1 MINRTYFDSRRDAEV
16 ITAGG
21 FFCQACLVGKPV
33 EERSMDSRYCQG
45 CYEFLKEEL
54 KKVIPKTN
62 CLELVMGKDTSQ
74 KHHEKAQDSTVK
86 GDIIKRRVVVGV
98 SAGVGIMSTVEGIK
112 YEVVDYMGEKCPQFV
127 PPENQGGVR
136 G

>member
-1 MINRTYFDSRRDAEV
+1 MVKANYFNSHRDAEV
-16 ITAGG
+16 ITTGG

-45 CYEFLKEEL
+45 CYEFLEEEL
-54 KKVIPKTN
+54 KKVVSKTN

-74 KHHEKAQDSTVK
+74 KHLEKAQGGTVK
-86 GDIIKRRVVVGV
+86 GDMIKRGVVVGV
-98 SAGVGIMSTVEGIK
+98 SAGGGIMSTVEGVK

-127 PPENQGGVR
+127 LPENQGGVR

>member
-1 MINRTYFDSRRDAEV
+1 
-16 ITAGG
+16 
-21 FFCQACLVGKPV
+21 
-33 EERSMDSRYCQG
+33 MDSRYCQG

-54 KKVIPKTN
+54 KKVISKTN

-74 KHHEKAQDSTVK
+74 KHHEKAQDSTDK